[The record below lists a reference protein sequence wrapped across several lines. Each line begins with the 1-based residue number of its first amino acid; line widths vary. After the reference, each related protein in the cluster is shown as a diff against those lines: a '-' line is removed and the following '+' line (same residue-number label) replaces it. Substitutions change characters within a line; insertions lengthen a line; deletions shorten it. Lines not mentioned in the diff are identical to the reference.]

1 MPTWYP
7 QHSSCS
13 DMLTLEGK
21 KKDGY
26 AQKNYSTLHENYEYG
41 NLIFSDVI
49 WVKMCDKWP
58 ASNLW

>member
-1 MPTWYP
+1 
-7 QHSSCS
+7 
-13 DMLTLEGK
+13 MLTLEGK